1 MHFTDGQ
8 LLTAA
13 DINNFL
19 LNRETNPQLDEA
31 KAATLSR
38 IRELEKTIPAAGQD
52 LTTLP
57 TCFITDAVPQAWKFS
72 FKRTDQDFSTW
83 ETKRIDISS
92 DVNIDNLALIEYDQ
106 DNRTFNSFS
115 SDATRLKPS
124 SPWAAR
130 GYTLMYDTTYIS
142 KGRAVTEYFVTLNKK
157 MNLKINTNSSAYS
170 DVVIEEIVDGIN
182 ALMNNQL

>member
-8 LLTAA
+8 LLTAD

-57 TCFITDAVPQAWKFS
+57 ACFITDAVPQAWKFS

-83 ETKRIDISS
+83 ETERIDIRS
-92 DVNIDNLALIEYDQ
+92 DVNVDKLALIKYDQ
-106 DNRTFNSFS
+106 DNHRFNSFS
-115 SDATRLKPS
+115 ADATRLILL

-130 GYTLMYDTTYIS
+130 GNTLMYDTTYIS

-157 MNLKINTNSSAYS
+157 MNLKINTTSSAYS